1 MKVIVNQPT
10 PSLANPEVFTLAPQ
24 ISNAL
29 VAFILPTKQGTPIY
43 TPLRFLSRQGQ
54 LDECS

>member
-24 ISNAL
+24 IFNAL
-29 VAFILPTKQGTPIY
+29 IAFILPTKQGTPIC
-43 TPLRFLSRQGQ
+43 TPPRFHAPQGQ
-54 LDECS
+54 LGECS